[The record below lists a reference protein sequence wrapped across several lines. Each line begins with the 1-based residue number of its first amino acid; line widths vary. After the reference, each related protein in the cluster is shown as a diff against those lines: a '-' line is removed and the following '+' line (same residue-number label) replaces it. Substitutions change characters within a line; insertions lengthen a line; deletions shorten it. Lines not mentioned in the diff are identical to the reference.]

1 MMLDRNLEC
10 FPEDFMFRKYPKQC
24 GKRFA
29 CLYLIGYFCAMEESK
44 EHLRELYFSDEFWEF
59 YHLQQD
65 SVKQKFDYVL
75 GIVRNEKVISA
86 KFIKSLTGTDLY
98 EMRVSVGTNEYR
110 TVLFAVNNP
119 NIILATK
126 ILVLN
131 AFLKKSSKDYDRQ
144 VKKAIK
150 ILGGFQL

>member
-1 MMLDRNLEC
+1 
-10 FPEDFMFRKYPKQC
+10 
-24 GKRFA
+24 
-29 CLYLIGYFCAMEESK
+29 MEESK